1 MGKDKKTPV
10 VINDVE
16 YMFEDMTQE
25 QQMLV
30 NHVADLDRKIASSQF
45 NLDQLSVGKQ
55 AFIKMLEDAL
65 AKQPETIEE
74 QRMSD
79 INPVEYGK
87 LVNAVENLE
96 HKVNSMDND
105 IKRLVAMAER
115 SKGSLWALMGVASV
129 AGAFISYVSDMI
141 FRK

>member
-1 MGKDKKTPV
+1 
-10 VINDVE
+10 
-16 YMFEDMTQE
+16 
-25 QQMLV
+25 
-30 NHVADLDRKIASSQF
+30 
-45 NLDQLSVGKQ
+45 
-55 AFIKMLEDAL
+55 
-65 AKQPETIEE
+65 
-74 QRMSD
+74 MSD

-129 AGAFISYVSDMI
+129 AGAFIGWLTEFI
-141 FRK
+141 FKK